1 MWKRIVVLLASILV
15 ARAPAANA
23 KAFYVNC
30 HLKGTRSGTNVMRA
44 KMLMGHRAIDSVNLI
59 RTSSNSY
66 RPGDTIKVK
75 ISNLKGIG
83 SVINFSGG
91 QVADPPGYEKWECPK
106 GISNFHTHDHGEGV
120 PRKYVLTLKIPSP
133 PPASIT
139 ISALTADPYGAV
151 TRQSHTIFLS
161 ATQSMDI
168 YEEPVMRRECGRR
181 EMLRFMNTQDGK
193 MARMD
198 YFMRLTPK
206 CTVMKWRIVCDLCSN
221 SIDDDVFSACVRSWT
236 KSTGGSNSSPR
247 ISKVEPPAL
256 KEVCLQEA
264 EILAATRPQ
273 ELKIFASM
281 RKRRRFLRRAMFD

>member
-1 MWKRIVVLLASILV
+1 MK
-15 ARAPAANA
+15 
-23 KAFYVNC
+23 
-30 HLKGTRSGTNVMRA
+30 
-44 KMLMGHRAIDSVNLI
+44 
-59 RTSSNSY
+59 
-66 RPGDTIKVK
+66 
-75 ISNLKGIG
+75 
-83 SVINFSGG
+83 
-91 QVADPPGYEKWECPK
+91 CPN
-106 GISNFHTHDHGEGV
+106 GISNFYTHGHDEGV
-120 PRKYVLTLKIPSP
+120 PRKYVLKLKIPSP

-168 YEEPVMRRECGRR
+168 YEEPVDAAGVRPEGNV
-181 EMLRFMNTQDGK
+181 EIMNTQDGK

-256 KEVCLQEA
+256 KRGVPTGGGNFGSH
-264 EILAATRPQ
+264 ATTGV
-273 ELKIFASM
+273 ENFCIYA
-281 RKRRRFLRRAMFD
+281 KRRRFLRRAMFD

>member
-1 MWKRIVVLLASILV
+1 MWERIVLLLALILV
-15 ARAPAANA
+15 ARTPAANA

-30 HLKGTRSGTNVMRA
+30 YLKGTRSGTNVMRA
-44 KMLMGHRAIDSVNLI
+44 TMLMGHRAIDSVNLI

-91 QVADPPGYEKWECPK
+91 QVSDPRGYEKWSCPN
-106 GISNFHTHDHGEGV
+106 GISNFYTHDHDKGV
-120 PRKYVLTLKIPSP
+120 PRKYVVKLKIPSP

-161 ATQSMDI
+161 ATQNMDV
-168 YEEPVMRRECGRR
+168 YEEPVVRRECGRR
-181 EMLRFMNTQDGK
+181 EMLRFMNTLNPSE

-198 YFMRLTPK
+198 EFMRLTPK
-206 CTVMKWRIVCDLCSN
+206 CTVMRWRVICDLCSN
-221 SIDDDVFSACVRSWT
+221 KIDDYAFSACMLGTS
-236 KSTGGSNSSPR
+236 GSRAN
-247 ISKVEPPAL
+247 PPAL
-256 KEVCLQEA
+256 KEVCLQESL
-264 EILAATRPQ
+264 EILAAT
-273 ELKIFASM
+273 
-281 RKRRRFLRRAMFD
+281 RKRRRFLRRPVAFD